1 MTSNNNNHNNS
12 SAPVFILITQ
22 RDIHT
27 IAIAAGVVFVI
38 CILAGFECGLAL
50 REVL

>member
-1 MTSNNNNHNNS
+1 MTNNN
-12 SAPVFILITQ
+12 APVFILVTQ

-27 IAIAAGVVFVI
+27 IAVAAGVIFVI